1 MASRELKKKRQTDLR
16 NFFLDSKNEKI
27 LRSDI
32 EKFYNDNYD
41 SICSYST
48 ISRDLSDIN
57 VICDKKNNSYF
68 LQEVKSLNTLKSS
81 ISKILNNYM
90 IFKPVQISN
99 TINIVDND
107 TNSNLEYYVIT
118 VKPINSKRQEYLS
131 ERLYSEIIKLLKFP
145 NYREKYNY
153 MEIKYFINSFLF
165 IFDDENDMKDF
176 YLELNELKSLNESK

>member
-1 MASRELKKKRQTDLR
+1 
-16 NFFLDSKNEKI
+16 
-27 LRSDI
+27 
-32 EKFYNDNYD
+32 
-41 SICSYST
+41 
-48 ISRDLSDIN
+48 
-57 VICDKKNNSYF
+57 
-68 LQEVKSLNTLKSS
+68 
-81 ISKILNNYM
+81 M

-131 ERLYSEIIKLLKFP
+131 ERLYSEIKKLLKFP

>member
-81 ISKILNNYM
+81 ISKIL
-90 IFKPVQISN
+90 
-99 TINIVDND
+99 
-107 TNSNLEYYVIT
+107 
-118 VKPINSKRQEYLS
+118 
-131 ERLYSEIIKLLKFP
+131 
-145 NYREKYNY
+145 
-153 MEIKYFINSFLF
+153 
-165 IFDDENDMKDF
+165 
-176 YLELNELKSLNESK
+176 